1 MRINIQNLLVQQ
13 DLFEILNSNS
23 VDLGVQEE
31 DDKIYL
37 IKTEKDGE
45 DWLGESRYIYEN
57 KKEAL
62 KDLETL
68 KNIMKSLDI
77 NYHGE

>member
-23 VDLGVQEE
+23 MELGVQE
-31 DDKIYL
+31 DDNKVYL
-37 IKTEKDGE
+37 IKTITDGE
-45 DWLGESRYIYEN
+45 YWLGESRYIYDN
-57 KKEAL
+57 KEEAL

-68 KNIMKSLDI
+68 KNIMKSIDV
-77 NYHGE
+77 